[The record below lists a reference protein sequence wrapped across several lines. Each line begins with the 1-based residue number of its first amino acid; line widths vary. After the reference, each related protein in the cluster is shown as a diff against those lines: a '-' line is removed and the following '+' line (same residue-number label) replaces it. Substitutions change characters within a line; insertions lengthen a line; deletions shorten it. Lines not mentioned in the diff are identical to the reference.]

1 MKHLLFFICFLGMA
15 LAPVFSQKNLSP
27 SVKPY
32 AENWTYTLVKSLNR
46 AGFDMP
52 AMPAPAT
59 GFSGNAPLQLD
70 STKTF
75 FNYTGGW
82 PGDSTP
88 IFRTTCRYPQPGL
101 KIETEF
107 IYENGSW
114 LPLNRASYY
123 TDDQQRL
130 LDILAE
136 VYDPEKQDFRL
147 DSWLQIFPHGN
158 SDELLDSVFTYAWDT
173 VGLDWARL
181 FSIANEFD
189 HQDQLTATTSE
200 IYLQGE
206 TLTFL
211 DTYAYDDNG
220 DNHLIESFAVVDG
233 FAYPD
238 SRTEISYVEHR
249 PIEQLKSVFNGLD
262 FQPESRLNTAYMTFG
277 KVRRTMLFEHDP
289 DTTVWHLKETV
300 DYKYD
305 FAQRLSSRETIR
317 DGYQSDSSELVL
329 YGYIDDENLAIE
341 MLLYWNEDQFDWK
354 LSTKKYYYYQGL
366 VPVRPTPRPALPL
379 QVFPNPAIDQ
389 VRFQLDSEAGIQL
402 FNPGGQLV
410 RTQRL
415 QAGTAT
421 LDLALLPPGLYTLT
435 AQTDGA
441 FYTGKIVKQ

>member
-1 MKHLLFFICFLGMA
+1 MKHMLFFICFSGLA
-15 LAPVFSQKNLSP
+15 FAPVFSQKSLSP

-52 AMPAPAT
+52 AMHTPAAD
-59 GFSGNAPLQLD
+59 FSGNGALQLD

-75 FNYTGGW
+75 HQYTGGW

-88 IFRTTCRYPQPGL
+88 LFRSTYAYPQQGL
-101 KIETEF
+101 KIETDF

-136 VYDPEKQDFRL
+136 VYDPEKQNFRL

-173 VGLDWARL
+173 AGLGWARL

-189 HQDQLTATTSE
+189 NQDQLTATTSE
-200 IYLQGE
+200 IYLQDE

-211 DTYAYDDNG
+211 DTYAYNDDD
-220 DNHLIESFAVVDG
+220 DNHLIESFAIVDG

-238 SRTEISYVEHR
+238 SRTGITYVDHR

-289 DTTVWHLKETV
+289 DTTVWHLKESV

-317 DGYQSDSSELVL
+317 DGYQSDSSELVV
-329 YGYIDDENLAIE
+329 YAYIDDENLAQE

-354 LSTKKYYYYQGL
+354 LSTKKFYYYQGL
-366 VPVRPTPRPALPL
+366 VPVRPTPRPVLPL
-379 QVFPNPAIDQ
+379 QVSPNPTSDQ
-389 VRFQLDSEAGIQL
+389 VRFQLDSDAGIQL

-410 RTQRL
+410 RMQHL
-415 QAGTAT
+415 QAGAAT
-421 LDLALLPPGLYTLT
+421 LDMALLPPGVYTLT
-435 AQTDGA
+435 AQTAGEL
-441 FYTGKIVKQ
+441 YTGKIVKL